1 MPRTRGRIGVY
12 TRVVVVGAGREKA
25 LAYVVS
31 HREGQTIMDALA
43 IICIVAGICNIVE
56 NLPLV
61 YAPSA
66 ALRFSERVLVPVFI
80 STNARCRALGVVLAA
95 VAMAL
100 FLLPFGDGPLAGF
113 LHALGWVAVAEAL
126 WFWILPDSVRR
137 VANATYSFLE
147 NSVPAPVLRVFGVF
161 GVLAGSAFIYVGIYV
176 V

>member
-1 MPRTRGRIGVY
+1 
-12 TRVVVVGAGREKA
+12 
-25 LAYVVS
+25 
-31 HREGQTIMDALA
+31 MDALA
-43 IICIVAGICNIVE
+43 IICIVVGIGSIVE
-56 NLPLV
+56 NLPLA

-66 ALRFSERVLVPVFI
+66 TLRFYNRVFF
-80 STNARCRALGVVLAA
+80 STNARCRALGVVIAT

-113 LHALGWVAVAEAL
+113 LHALGWVAAAEAL

-137 VANATYSFLE
+137 VVNAIYSFLE
-147 NSVPAPVLRVFGVF
+147 NSVPTPVVRVLGVL

>member
-1 MPRTRGRIGVY
+1 
-12 TRVVVVGAGREKA
+12 
-25 LAYVVS
+25 
-31 HREGQTIMDALA
+31 MDALA
-43 IICIVAGICNIVE
+43 IICIVVGIGSIVE

-66 ALRFSERVLVPVFI
+66 ALRFYDRVLVPVFI
-80 STNARCRALGVVLAA
+80 STNARCRALGVVIAT

-113 LHALGWVAVAEAL
+113 LHALGWVAAAEAL
-126 WFWILPDSVRR
+126 WFWVLPDSARR
-137 VANATYSFLE
+137 VVNAIYSFFE
-147 NSVPAPVLRVFGVF
+147 NSVPTPVVRFLGVL

>member
-1 MPRTRGRIGVY
+1 M
-12 TRVVVVGAGREKA
+12 
-25 LAYVVS
+25 S
-31 HREGQTIMDALA
+31 SLA
-43 IICIVAGICNIVE
+43 IICIVVGIGSIVE
-56 NLPLV
+56 NLPLA

-80 STNARCRALGVVLAA
+80 STNARCRALGVVIAT

-113 LHALGWVAVAEAL
+113 LHALGWVAAAEAL

-137 VANATYSFLE
+137 VVNAIYSFFE
-147 NSVPAPVLRVFGVF
+147 NMPAPVVRVCGVL
-161 GVLAGSAFIYVGIYV
+161 GVLAGLAFIYVGVYV

>member
-1 MPRTRGRIGVY
+1 
-12 TRVVVVGAGREKA
+12 
-25 LAYVVS
+25 
-31 HREGQTIMDALA
+31 MDALA
-43 IICIVAGICNIVE
+43 IICIVAGIFNIVE

-66 ALRFSERVLVPVFI
+66 TLRFSNRVFF
-80 STNARCRALGVVLAA
+80 STNARCRALGVVIAT

-113 LHALGWVAVAEAL
+113 LHAVGWVAAAEAL

-137 VANATYSFLE
+137 VDNAVYSFLE
-147 NSVPAPVLRVFGVF
+147 NSVPTPVLRVCGVL
-161 GVLAGSAFIYVGIYV
+161 GVLAGLAFIYVGVYV

>member
-1 MPRTRGRIGVY
+1 
-12 TRVVVVGAGREKA
+12 
-25 LAYVVS
+25 
-31 HREGQTIMDALA
+31 MDALA
-43 IICIVAGICNIVE
+43 IICIVAGIFNIVE

-66 ALRFSERVLVPVFI
+66 ALRFYDRVFF
-80 STNARCRALGVVLAA
+80 STNARCRALGVVIAT

-100 FLLPFGDGPLAGF
+100 FLLPFGDGPLAGV
-113 LHALGWVAVAEAL
+113 LHAVGWLAAAEAL

-137 VANATYSFLE
+137 VVNAIYSFLE
-147 NSVPAPVLRVFGVF
+147 NSVPTPVVRVLGVL

>member
-1 MPRTRGRIGVY
+1 
-12 TRVVVVGAGREKA
+12 
-25 LAYVVS
+25 
-31 HREGQTIMDALA
+31 MDALA
-43 IICIVAGICNIVE
+43 IICIVVGIGSIVE
-56 NLPLV
+56 NLPLA

-66 ALRFSERVLVPVFI
+66 TLRFCNRVFF
-80 STNARCRALGVVLAA
+80 STNARCRALGVVIAT

-113 LHALGWVAVAEAL
+113 LHALGWVAAAEAL

-137 VANATYSFLE
+137 VVNAIYSFLE
-147 NSVPAPVLRVFGVF
+147 NSVPTPVVRVLGVL

>member
-1 MPRTRGRIGVY
+1 
-12 TRVVVVGAGREKA
+12 
-25 LAYVVS
+25 
-31 HREGQTIMDALA
+31 MDALA
-43 IICIVAGICNIVE
+43 IICIVVGIGSIVE
-56 NLPLV
+56 NLPLA
-61 YAPSA
+61 YAPIA
-66 ALRFSERVLVPVFI
+66 TLRFFNRFFNRVFL
-80 STNARCRALGVVLAA
+80 STNARCRALGVVIAT

-113 LHALGWVAVAEAL
+113 LHALGWVAAAEAL